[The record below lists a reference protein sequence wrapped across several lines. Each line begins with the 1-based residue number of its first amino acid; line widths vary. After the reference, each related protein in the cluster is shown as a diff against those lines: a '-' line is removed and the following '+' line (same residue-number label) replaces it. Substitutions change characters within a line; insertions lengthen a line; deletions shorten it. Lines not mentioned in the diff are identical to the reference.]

1 MSGNR
6 GFFRRSTVMIEILSA
21 FGLSAATGLNA
32 YLPLLIVGVVARFT
46 DWITLKAPWNTLENT
61 WVLVAVA
68 ILLLIETVVDK
79 IPAVDTI
86 NDVIQ
91 TFIRP
96 AAGAI
101 LFAAGSNIISDISP
115 VAAMICGLLV
125 AGSVHAAKATT
136 RPIITAGTAGTGNP
150 IISTVEDVV
159 SGVSAFVAIVLPVL
173 AAIFFAALLGLYI
186 WWRVRRYRSRA
197 ASA

>member
-1 MSGNR
+1 
-6 GFFRRSTVMIEILSA
+6 MIEILSS

-32 YLPLLIVGVVARFT
+32 YLPLLIVGLLARFT

-61 WVLVAVA
+61 WVLVVLA

-79 IPAVDTI
+79 IPAVDTV

-96 AAGAI
+96 AAGAV
-101 LFAAGSNIISDISP
+101 LFAAGSNVISNISP
-115 VAAMICGLLV
+115 VAAMICGLVV
-125 AGSVHAAKATT
+125 AGGVHAAKATA

-150 IISTVEDVV
+150 IISTVEDVI
-159 SGVSAFVAIVLPVL
+159 SGVSAFMAIVLPVL
-173 AAIFFAALLGLYI
+173 AAILIATLMGLFI
-186 WWRVRRYRSRA
+186 WWKVRKSGSRTA
-197 ASA
+197 DA